1 VSAVPSER
9 TIPNTKMREPR
20 TQQTPNSLTPLAVL
34 AFAVPVVA
42 YFWFVGHYSVNV
54 PVADQWSDINVIA
67 HSYSGT
73 LSLGVLWTQ
82 HNDNRILFPNLIVL
96 LLAYTT
102 HFNLIVEQFISAL
115 MLCAATGLFIMTHKR
130 RSPTTPWIYYCPV
143 ALLLLSFVQYES
155 SLWGFVLGWYLVLL
169 SLAVV
174 LFMLD
179 SPALTWPILT
189 VAIVAAVIGSYSA
202 TQGLLIWPTGL
213 VLLYLRNRHRAL
225 VLTWIVAGVL
235 AGAVYLWGFS
245 TKIASLNL
253 PWNYAV
259 DHPVSSLKFFF
270 YVIGDVVGIRTPSN
284 DGVLALGVLIFLL
297 AMTVVSE
304 QRFRRARA
312 GGGPVGVALICYG
325 LLFAAITTQGR
336 VALGMWTATGSRF
349 TTFELLILVGT
360 YFALLDGLTGK
371 RVPPT
376 SRRAVNR
383 PLSRHY
389 VRVVVR
395 ATLIVIICLQ
405 VALGIENGLTGA
417 RAHHASFSMKAYE
430 LVHINEYSDYTLSG
444 GFPLGV
450 TSGTTVA
457 TTIRQLAEVAKAHH
471 LSLFAS
477 MASVNDAKRAFPGG
491 YTQPVTRIVVPT
503 EDAKLTGDQLL
514 SATVSDEFRITK
526 AEFQLSGE
534 GLRGALI
541 GVGNMKLIVVGKNT
555 VLGFR
560 TLWNTADIPNGIY
573 HLRSVVYD
581 ALGKVTYSV
590 PTDVT
595 LAN

>member
-1 VSAVPSER
+1 
-9 TIPNTKMREPR
+9 MREPR
-20 TQQTPNSLTPLAVL
+20 TQQTPNSLSLLAVL
-34 AFAVPVVA
+34 AFALPVVA

-82 HNDNRILFPNLIVL
+82 HADNRILFPNLIAL

-102 HFNLIVEQFISAL
+102 HFNLIVEEYISAL
-115 MLCAATGLFIMTHKR
+115 MLCVSTGLFILTHKR
-130 RSPTTPWIYYCPV
+130 RSPTTPWIWYCP
-143 ALLLLSFVQYES
+143 AAFLLLSFVQYES

-174 LFMLD
+174 LFVLD
-179 SPALTWPILT
+179 RPALTWPILT

-202 TQGLLIWPTGL
+202 TQGILIWPTGF

-225 VLTWIVAGVL
+225 VLTWIVAAVL
-235 AGAVYLWGFS
+235 TGAVYLWGFS
-245 TKIASLNL
+245 TKIATLNL
-253 PWNYAV
+253 PWNYPV
-259 DHPVSSLKFFF
+259 DHPVSALRFFF
-270 YVIGDVVGIRTPSN
+270 YVIGDVVGERTSSN

-297 AMTVVSE
+297 AMTVASE

-336 VALGMWTATGSRF
+336 LATGMPTADGSRF

-360 YFALLDGLTGK
+360 YFALLDGLTGN
-371 RVPPT
+371 RVPRA

-383 PLSRHY
+383 PSSRHY
-389 VRVVVR
+389 VRVIVR
-395 ATLIVIICLQ
+395 ATLIIICLQ
-405 VALGIENGLTGA
+405 VALGIENGLIGA
-417 RAHHASFSMKAYE
+417 RAHHASFRMEAYE

-444 GFPLGV
+444 GFPFGV
-450 TSGTTVA
+450 TSGTEVETN
-457 TTIRQLAEVAKAHH
+457 IRRLAEVAKAHH

-477 MASVNDAKRAFPGG
+477 TAAVNDAKKAFPGD
-491 YTQPVTRIVVPT
+491 YTQPVTRTVVPT
-503 EDAKLTGDQLL
+503 EDAKLTGDQIL

-526 AEFQLSGE
+526 VEFQLSGE
-534 GLRGALI
+534 GFRGALI
-541 GVGNMKLIVVGKNT
+541 GVGNMELIVVGKNI

-560 TLWNTADIPNGIY
+560 ALWNTADVPNGSY
-573 HLRSVVYD
+573 DLRSVVYD
-581 ALGKVTYSV
+581 ALGQVTYSV
-590 PTDVT
+590 ATDIT
-595 LAN
+595 IAN